1 MTIKRMSIAL
11 AALAAAALLVYA
23 ALPSPIEVDLA
34 PVVEG
39 PMQVSVD
46 DQGETR
52 VIDRY
57 TLSAP
62 VAGRLMRIALREGEA
77 VGEGQLL
84 ARIAPLPLST
94 REYDEGSARVAA
106 AEALQREAEE
116 RARHAEEDLAQAR
129 REHARVLELVADG
142 FVAPQAAEQARNA
155 ALTAGIEAEAARFRA
170 RAAAADVKVARAALS
185 AARAAT
191 GGAAAGGAASGGA
204 ASGGAAP
211 FVELR
216 SPVAG
221 SVLGIPDAS
230 ERVVAAG
237 TPILRVG
244 DTKRLEIVVDL
255 LSSEAVKVKP
265 GMPVRV
271 ERWGGDAMLE
281 ARVRLVEPFAITKVS
296 ALGIEEKRTKVI
308 ADFVDST
315 GPLGDG
321 YRITA
326 RIVTWASDKA
336 LKAPASGLFRC
347 DHGWCVFAVAE
358 GRAKR
363 TRVEIGHRNPEE
375 AEILEGLAAGQVVI
389 RYPANSVTDGV
400 RVRARS

>member
-1 MTIKRMSIAL
+1 MALKRIAIGA
-11 AALAAAALLVYA
+11 AALAAAALVAYA
-23 ALPSPIEVDLA
+23 LMPDPIAVDLA
-34 PVVEG
+34 PIGEG
-39 PMQVSVD
+39 PMRVTVD

-57 TLSAP
+57 TVSAP
-62 VAGRLMRIALREGEA
+62 VAGRLMRIPLREGEA
-77 VGEGQLL
+77 IDEGQLL
-84 ARIAPLPLST
+84 ARIAPLPLSA
-94 REYDEGSARVAA
+94 REHDEGSARVAA

-185 AARAAT
+185 AARAA
-191 GGAAAGGAASGGA
+191 GGGPPG
-204 ASGGAAP
+204 

-216 SPVAG
+216 SPVTG

-244 DTKRLEIVVDL
+244 DTRRLEVVVDL
-255 LSSEAVKVKP
+255 LSSEAVKVKA
-265 GMPVRV
+265 GMPVLV
-271 ERWGGDAMLE
+271 ESWGGDATLA
-281 ARVRLVEPFAITKVS
+281 ARVRAVEPFALTKVS

-308 ADFVDST
+308 ADFVDSP

-326 RIVTWASDKA
+326 RIVTWQADKV
-336 LKAPASGLFRC
+336 LKVPTSALFRC
-347 DHGWCVFAVAE
+347 DEGWCVFAVVD
-358 GRAKR
+358 GRASR
-363 TRVEIGHRNPEE
+363 TPVEVGPRNAEE
-375 AEILEGLAAGQVVI
+375 AVLQKGLASGQAVI
-389 RYPANSVTDGV
+389 RYPGNSVADGV
-400 RVRARS
+400 RVRASR